1 MNKLAYDLAL
11 LCAEHGLR
19 QADPETNSESAQF
32 ALQTFKQA
40 YDEIV
45 HSGEPLLDSFGTPE

>member
-11 LCAEHGLR
+11 LCVEHGLR
-19 QADPETNSESAQF
+19 QTDPETCLESAQF

-40 YDEIV
+40 YNEIIQ
-45 HSGEPLLDSFGTPE
+45 SEEPLLDSFGTSD